1 MSAAIQ
7 VSNDGRRAYLSME
20 KLYAV
25 LALMVVPGAF
35 MPLLFGYR
43 DIKPVDPVGVQIIK
57 MGVFVAAA
65 GLLFRIKVA
74 AGVAS
79 PICLSLVLL
88 IAFAVSSVYW
98 SVDPWL
104 TSKRLIPLLGTT
116 LVGVYFGARFT
127 LHGFLKSA
135 FVALSIMTAA
145 SLVVGSLLPEYGIRG
160 TGLWAGFRGV
170 FTHKNTLGPI
180 AALSMMTSIYWTAL
194 NIGLNRKWVWIGVGA
209 ASMSVLCLILT
220 LSVSSYINALL
231 AIAILLSLRI
241 IQRAGRLRMSL
252 MLCFACLTVLGVM
265 VSLANLAAISE
276 FFGRDA
282 TLTGRTDIW
291 RFAIHLMER
300 EPLFGY
306 GYAVAWDKLGWYF
319 DAVHVHNG
327 FLQVALDLGII
338 GLGLCVAFLV
348 QVGWRCFSLL
358 VRSEGFVSTWPAA
371 LFSLILLGN
380 VTEVNLLDGGKI
392 QWCLLVFVASWASVE
407 VRGRERKIG
416 KMLLRGAGRAPIAAF
431 RQGRTSS
438 L

>member
-1 MSAAIQ
+1 MLIQWIRSA
-7 VSNDGRRAYLSME
+7 SR
-20 KLYAV
+20 
-25 LALMVVPGAF
+25 F
-35 MPLLFGYR
+35 
-43 DIKPVDPVGVQIIK
+43 IK

-65 GLLFRIKVA
+65 GLMFHIKLA
-74 AGVAS
+74 SRVAS

-104 TSKRLIPLLGTT
+104 TLKRLIPLLGTT

-135 FVALSIMTAA
+135 FVALFIMTAA

-170 FTHKNTLGPI
+170 FIHKNILGPI
-180 AALSMMTSIYWTAL
+180 AVLSTMTSIYWTAL
-194 NIGLNRKWVWIGVGA
+194 NIERNRKWVWIGVGA
-209 ASMSVLCLILT
+209 VSMSVLCLVLT

-231 AIAILLSLRI
+231 ALAILLSLRI
-241 IQRAGRLRMSL
+241 LQRAGRLRMPL

-265 VSLANLAAISE
+265 ESVANLAAISE
-276 FFGRDA
+276 VFGRDA

-291 RFAIHLMER
+291 RFAIHLIER

-319 DAVHVHNG
+319 DVVHVHNG
-327 FLQVALDLGII
+327 FLAVALDLGMI

-371 LFSLILLGN
+371 LFSLVLLGN

-392 QWCLLVFVASWASVE
+392 QWCLLVFVASWTSIE
-407 VRGRERKIG
+407 VRGREHKTSGLI
-416 KMLLRGAGRAPIAAF
+416 GAGSAP
-431 RQGRTSS
+431 SW
-438 L
+438 